1 MVGLGRFELPTS
13 RLSGVRSN
21 QLSYR
26 PFELLAGQFLPQK
39 RATLLFVAVR
49 CKRWTRQ
56 KGRVASVANKGLPA
70 IYSILEL

>member
-1 MVGLGRFELPTS
+1 
-13 RLSGVRSN
+13 
-21 QLSYR
+21 
-26 PFELLAGQFLPQK
+26 LPQK

>member
-1 MVGLGRFELPTS
+1 
-13 RLSGVRSN
+13 
-21 QLSYR
+21 
-26 PFELLAGQFLPQK
+26 LPQK

-70 IYSILEL
+70 IYLIYRIMKELKSPWIRYLKTR